1 MLISRNLRIFYQNK
15 GYQLISP
22 RTVSSASSAVVVD
35 NIGTI
40 SLIGIN
46 RPERR
51 NVVDPPT
58 AEILYKA
65 FKAFEQDEKRSV
77 AILYGKDG
85 NFCAGYD
92 LKALSKVE
100 TQIPSNDP
108 DNAEIGPMGPSRM
121 AFSKPVI
128 AAVSG
133 YAVAGGMELAMMC
146 DLRVVEES
154 AKMGVFCRRFGV
166 PLIDGGTVRLPRLVG
181 LSRALDLILTGRE
194 IGAREAYD
202 FGLANRVVPDG
213 KSLDAAIELAKTLTK
228 FPQRCMNTDRSSA
241 YYGVYDAK
249 SMKDAL
255 QCEYTQGLKV
265 IVEEAIPGAQKFAQ
279 GLGKHGSFNIGDQ
292 SGGKSK
298 L

>member
-1 MLISRNLRIFYQNK
+1 MGCKLIFSRT
-15 GYQLISP
+15 GS
-22 RTVSSASSAVVVD
+22 TSASSPVVVD
-35 NIGTI
+35 NIGPV

-51 NVVDPPT
+51 NAVDPPT
-58 AEILYKA
+58 ANILYKA
-65 FKAFEQDEKRSV
+65 FRDFEGDGSRRV
-77 AILYGKDG
+77 AVLYGKG

-100 TQIPSNDP
+100 TQIPSGDP
-108 DNAEIGPMGPSRM
+108 ANEEIGPMGPSRM
-121 AFSKPVI
+121 AFTKPVI

-133 YAVAGGMELAMMC
+133 YAVAGGMELAMLC
-146 DLRVVEES
+146 DLRVMEES

-194 IGAREAYD
+194 IGAREAHE

-213 KSLDAAIELAKTLTK
+213 KALDVAIELAQTLSK
-228 FPQRCMNTDRSSA
+228 FPQRCMNADRSSA
-241 YYGVYDAK
+241 YYSTYDAK
-249 SMKDAL
+249 SIDDAL
-255 QCEYTQGLKV
+255 QREFTQGIKV
-265 IVEEAIPGAQKFAQ
+265 ITEESIPGAQKFSK
-279 GLGKHGSFNIGDQ
+279 GLGKHGSFDIGDQ
-292 SGGKSK
+292 SGRNSK